1 MVVRLNP
8 DGCTVNNILD
18 DSAVYAGIRVAKP
31 FVIVTNSRM
40 SFANKVR
47 DLLAQRGIRQEDMA
61 DAIGVR
67 QQTVSRWLGGPN
79 PPKARSLLKIAR
91 FLKVPCDYLVDNA
104 QQDLPQSSKLHP
116 DDEAVLDFFHALG
129 LSKAEAL
136 RRLAGP
142 KAAEE
147 HDPSI
152 VAGPRKKGPAEKK
165 AGDPPIVAG
174 PRKPTPAEKK
184 ASDPPIVAGPRKKGP
199 AEKKAGGAGGNR
211 QGAG

>member
-67 QQTVSRWLGGPN
+67 QQTVSIP
-79 PPKARSLLKIAR
+79 
-91 FLKVPCDYLVDNA
+91 A
-104 QQDLPQSSKLHP
+104 QDRPLPQG
-116 DDEAVLDFFHALG
+116 AVRLPRRQRAAG
-129 LSKAEAL
+129 L
-136 RRLAGP
+136 
-142 KAAEE
+142 AA
-147 HDPSI
+147 
-152 VAGPRKKGPAEKK
+152 VVK
-165 AGDPPIVAG
+165 
-174 PRKPTPAEKK
+174 T
-184 ASDPPIVAGPRKKGP
+184 ASGR
-199 AEKKAGGAGGNR
+199 
-211 QGAG
+211 